1 MIFCFATFRFLRFRK
16 VGGLQDIVIR
26 PKRSPIYFTV
36 VKSKGDDANYSRV
49 LGIMRVRGRGYLLL
63 RWFTPTF
70 PGSTDPVPVTHV
82 CRQRYE
88 RVKLTNNVVVE
99 QLDHIERTVAI
110 APHWTIPGL
119 WYINHTPLGT
129 TLQNTAWDTAMTLN
143 EDESKEDAVVAGLSP
158 YVRLAAAIHKL
169 A

>member
-1 MIFCFATFRFLRFRK
+1 M
-16 VGGLQDIVIR
+16 
-26 PKRSPIYFTV
+26 
-36 VKSKGDDANYSRV
+36 
-49 LGIMRVRGRGYLLL
+49 
-63 RWFTPTF
+63 
-70 PGSTDPVPVTHV
+70 
-82 CRQRYE
+82 
-88 RVKLTNNVVVE
+88 E

-110 APHWTIPGL
+110 APHWTIAGL

-129 TLQNTAWDTAMTLN
+129 TLQNTAWDTAMALN